1 MGCSF
6 SLAALIV
13 WIRHW
18 ESKTCKGLMQ
28 ETRRDEIWPKPP
40 PCKLLHG
47 GFPARKWCLVA
58 LPTLLVLC
66 HFELPPKR
74 FGKRLLIFVVQRET
88 CELCKGGKCACHSL
102 DFFLLSASLHSLLAQ
117 LGFPARGAKE
127 GRQPAALPRE
137 CVNSW
142 SRGRDGP
149 EALSAFHALLE
160 NEGRNE
166 IPGTIYW
173 RAVSQNSLAM

>member
-1 MGCSF
+1 
-6 SLAALIV
+6 
-13 WIRHW
+13 
-18 ESKTCKGLMQ
+18 MQ
-28 ETRRDEIWPKPP
+28 ETRRDEIWPKHP

-74 FGKRLLIFVVQRET
+74 FGKRLLIFVVQSET